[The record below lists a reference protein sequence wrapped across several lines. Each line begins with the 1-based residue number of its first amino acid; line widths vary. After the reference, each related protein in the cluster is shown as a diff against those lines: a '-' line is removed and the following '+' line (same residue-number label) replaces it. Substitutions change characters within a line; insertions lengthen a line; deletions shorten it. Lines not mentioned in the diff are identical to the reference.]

1 MRSLWLHVSFSV
13 DGNDGWMIEI
23 IQFFIDAQD
32 TRSIAFHI
40 HIVNQMFMQEG
51 VLWVCPA

>member
-23 IQFFIDAQD
+23 ITMFGMAFD
-32 TRSIAFHI
+32 SGPIARK
-40 HIVNQMFMQEG
+40 VYM
-51 VLWVCPA
+51 VLVL